1 MASKILIVDD
11 DNDTLGFLNLILTR
25 QGYQTVVARDGMEAL
40 KLAHSTNP
48 DLVILDVMMP
58 GMDGY
63 EVARSLR
70 RHPDTALT
78 PILMYTAKTQM
89 ADKLMGYDVGVD
101 IYLTKP
107 IHPVEL
113 QANIKALL
121 SQRKA
126 LTETREQKGYVVGVL
141 AAKGGLGVSTV
152 ALNLAIIYYHK
163 HNAKVV
169 AAELRPGQGSWAQE
183 LEITPPRQLADLLQM
198 NPTEI
203 TRVTVDNHLIAT
215 QYGVRLLLASDNT
228 KDVELAMATSQLEAV
243 IQQMA
248 GLAQLVVLDI
258 GSYFLPAINLVLEL
272 CDEVILVT
280 EPQPGAVKRTR
291 LLVDELKL
299 RGFGSSKVLTL
310 VTVNHSRADMTVPV
324 SQIETLLK
332 TTVALGFPP
341 ATELAYHAAVKS
353 LPLGLVQPDGLITQ
367 QFGALADQVSRHI
380 AKA

>member
-40 KLAHSTNP
+40 RLAHSANP

-121 SQRKA
+121 AQRKS
-126 LTETREQKGYVVGVL
+126 LTETHAQKGYVLGVL

-152 ALNLAIIYYHK
+152 ALNLAIIYHQK
-163 HNAKVV
+163 QNAKVI
-169 AAELRPGQGSWAQE
+169 AAELRPGQGTWAQE
-183 LEITPPRQLADLLQM
+183 LEITPPRGLADLLQM
-198 NPTEI
+198 NPPEI
-203 TRVTVDNHLIAT
+203 TRATVDSHIVST
-215 QYGVRLLLASDNT
+215 QYGARLLLASNDP
-228 KDVELAMATSQLEAV
+228 KEVELAIATSQLEAV

-258 GSYFLPAINLVLEL
+258 GSYFLPAFNLVIDL

-310 VTVNHSRADMTVPV
+310 VTVNHSRADMTLPV
-324 SQIETLLK
+324 SQIETILK
-332 TTVALGFPP
+332 SSVALGFPP

-367 QFGALADQVSRHI
+367 QFGALADQVARHI
-380 AKA
+380 AKS